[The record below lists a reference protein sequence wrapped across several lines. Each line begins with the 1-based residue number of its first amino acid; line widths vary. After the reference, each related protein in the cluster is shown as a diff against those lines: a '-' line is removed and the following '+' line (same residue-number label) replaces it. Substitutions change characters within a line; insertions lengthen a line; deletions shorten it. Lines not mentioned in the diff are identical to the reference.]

1 MPPKTPTIDEY
12 VWDTDK
18 RRYIDPKGKVVTL
31 QQQRKIAVS
40 VVDKAGLEMTEIAT
54 AYTKGSA
61 SFADFAVLM
70 RETVKNVHSSTTQ
83 MAYGGKSQMGN
94 REQGRLG
101 QIIKE
106 QNKFLAGFMQD
117 VEAGRLSND
126 QIISRAEMYG
136 DAGYS
141 SYESSVSDRESEAGM
156 TEERSFLEPEAD
168 HCEECFDEAS
178 KDWSPIGSLVPV
190 GERQCLVR
198 CQCSFEYR

>member
-1 MPPKTPTIDEY
+1 VPY
-12 VWDTDK
+12 QWDKDK
-18 RRYIDPKGKVVTL
+18 RRYIAPNGKVITM
-31 QQQRKIAVS
+31 QAQRKIAAQVA
-40 VVDKAGLEMTEIAT
+40 DKAAEAMTEIAT
-54 AYTKGSA
+54 TYTRGG
-61 SFADFAVLM
+61 SFASWAVGM
-70 RETVKNVHSSTTQ
+70 RETIKNVHSSMTQ
-83 MAYGGKSQMGN
+83 LAYGGKSQMGN

-106 QNKFLAGFMQD
+106 QNKFLAGFAQD
-117 VEAGRLSND
+117 VEAGKLSND
-126 QIISRAEMYG
+126 QIISRSEMYG

-141 SYESSVSDRESEAGM
+141 SYESSVNDREKEAGM

-178 KDWSPIGSLVPV
+178 KGWSPIDSLIPV

>member
-1 MPPKTPTIDEY
+1 VPY
-12 VWDTDK
+12 QWDKDK
-18 RRYIDPKGKVVTL
+18 RRYIAPNGKVITM
-31 QQQRKIAVS
+31 QAQRKIAAQIA
-40 VVDKAGLEMTEIAT
+40 DKAAEAMTEAAT
-54 AYTKGSA
+54 AYTRGG
-61 SFADFAVLM
+61 SFAEFAIQM

-83 MAYGGKSQMGN
+83 LAYGGKAQMGN

-101 QIIKE
+101 QTIKE
-106 QNKFLAGFMQD
+106 QNKYLAGFMQD
-117 VEAGRLSND
+117 VEAGKLSND
-126 QIISRAEMYG
+126 QIISRSEMYG

-141 SYESSVSDRESEAGM
+141 SYESSVNDREKEAGM

-178 KDWSPIGSLVPV
+178 KGWSPIDSLIPV